1 MTDTVENGAVGTV
14 EDLAALSAAIGEV
27 WQFGITGISPL
38 LMHNPAGMGGQA
50 TGGMARKTIPT
61 PEDEAESGSYRLQD
75 GGLYFPSIG
84 FRSALWTGAS
94 GRKIGKMTARNAV
107 AQAVFNV
114 DDKTPIVD
122 PETGE
127 ELRNYEILITRVV
140 VQKSGVHRARPM
152 LPKWGAVLSLEI
164 DTEVLGPE
172 EVAQGLNIA
181 GRAVGVGDW
190 RPEKRGP
197 YGRFSAEILGIV
209 QG

>member
-1 MTDTVENGAVGTV
+1 MADVVENGAVGTAQ
-14 EDLAALSAAIGEV
+14 DLAALSAVVGEV
-27 WQFGITGISPL
+27 WQFAITGISPL
-38 LMHNPAGMGGQA
+38 LMHNPAGMGRQA
-50 TGGMARKTIPT
+50 AGGMARKTIPT
-61 PEDEAESGSYRLQD
+61 PEDEAEAAAYRLED

-107 AQAVFNV
+107 AQAVFNI
-114 DDKTPIVD
+114 DDKTLIVN

-127 ELRNYEILITRVV
+127 QITDYEILVTRVV
-140 VQKSGVHRARPM
+140 VQKSGIHRARPM
-152 LPKWGAVLSLEI
+152 IAKWGAVLNLEI
-164 DTEVLGPE
+164 DTDVLGPS

-197 YGRFSAEILGIV
+197 YGRFTAEILGIAES
-209 QG
+209 